1 MQIFFYIFIAAI
13 CIDLLFTSIL
23 YFFTSILYFFSF
35 ADLSLKSSI
44 TLPAGAILVVPLQL
58 VQMDYSIWGNDAC
71 EFNPCRFLSK
81 ATGLKD
87 GNSGMKLGHSPSP
100 FFCLASIFLFST

>member
-1 MQIFFYIFIAAI
+1 MQ
-13 CIDLLFTSIL
+13 LLLSTVYESARL
-23 YFFTSILYFFSF
+23 LPAGPLLQRCSLEH
-35 ADLSLKSSI
+35 DLSLKSSI

-87 GNSGMKLGHSPSP
+87 GNSESLIPILKEERKKESERDKKR
-100 FFCLASIFLFST
+100 